1 MNRPTP
7 TPAMPT
13 PSVPPDNERWLLA
26 IQGCNDGI
34 WDWNPGTGEVF
45 FSERWKSMLGYAPA
59 EIGNHVDEWI
69 SRVHPDD
76 LPWVMA
82 TVQQHLRGETPLYQ
96 SEHRIRHRLGHYL
109 WILDRG
115 QAQFNAASEPIRMTG
130 SHTDVTERRQM
141 EEALRDRTEELNTI
155 VNLSPDGFVTFDR
168 HQRVKYASPAFSWLT
183 GLELA
188 AVEQLSE
195 SGFWRAL
202 AERCSNGLHVLG
214 FDQTLKAQGDS
225 TTPARQLLIFKG
237 PPARTIDVR
246 RRLSESAAVACILCF
261 RDVTHESE
269 VDRLKSEF
277 LCTAAHELRTPL
289 ASVYGFAEILLTQE
303 NDPATQREFLDIV
316 YQQAQQMSSIL
327 NELLDLARIEAR
339 RGKDFAIAPISA
351 QALVQQVVTSFK
363 VPNHRTPPVINAPE
377 LELRMQADKTK
388 ASQALL
394 NVLANAYKYS
404 PAGGDVLIEVKEVLA
419 LNGGAMVGIR
429 VTDQGI
435 GMTPEQLS
443 RVFERFYRADFSG
456 KIPGTGLGMSIVKE
470 IIDLHHGL
478 IEVESQAG
486 EGTSVCLLLPLSTDR
501 TPT

>member
-1 MNRPTP
+1 MNQPS
-7 TPAMPT
+7 PAPAAPA
-13 PSVPPDNERWLLA
+13 PSLSADDQRWLLA
-26 IQGCNDGI
+26 IQGSNDGV

-45 FSERWKSMLGYAPA
+45 FSDHWKAMLGYAPA
-59 EIGNHVDEWI
+59 DIGNHVDEWT

-76 LPWVMA
+76 LPWVMD
-82 TVQQHLRGETPLYQ
+82 TVQQHLRGETVLYQ
-96 SEHRIRHRLGHYL
+96 TEHRLRHRQGHYL

-115 QAQFNAASEPIRMTG
+115 RAQFNAAAEPVRMIG
-130 SHTDVTERRQM
+130 LHTDVTERRQM
-141 EEALRDRTEELNTI
+141 EDALRDRTDELNTI

-168 HQRVKYASPAFSWLT
+168 DHRVKYASPAFSWLT
-183 GLELA
+183 GLAPA
-188 AVEQLSE
+188 AVEQLRE
-195 SGFWRAL
+195 TDFWRVL

-214 FDQTLKAQGDS
+214 FDQTLKPQEDN
-225 TTPARQLLIFKG
+225 TTPARQLLAFTG
-237 PPARTIDVR
+237 PPTRTIDVR

-289 ASVYGFAEILLTQE
+289 ASVYGFAEILLTQD

-316 YQQAQQMSSIL
+316 YQQAQQMSCIL

-339 RGKDFAIAPISA
+339 RGKDFSIAPVSA
-351 QALVQQVVTSFK
+351 QVLVQQVVNNFK
-363 VPNHRTPPVINAPE
+363 VPNQRARPVLGLPE
-377 LELRMQADKTK
+377 LALFMQADQAK
-388 ASQALL
+388 AGQALL

-404 PAGGDVLIEVKEVLA
+404 PAGGDVRVEVKKVLA

-429 VTDQGI
+429 ITDSGI

-443 RVFERFYRADFSG
+443 RVFERFYRADSSG

-478 IEVESQAG
+478 IDVQSTAG
-486 EGTSVCLLLPLSTDR
+486 EGTSVCLLLPLSTDWE
-501 TPT
+501 PT